1 MAKLHSFLITT
12 LRDQMP
18 KFFNKEKQKARL
30 IKNLPSII
38 EDLQTKHKLTLL
50 DLPEVNRM
58 QDKLKTAN
66 FRKFPKLN
74 EKLLNQVNIVL
85 LVIIESYNRQL
96 SAYIKPKNCKIKTSY
111 GSPEV
116 PRFEMI
122 FQ

>member
-74 EKLLNQVNIVL
+74 EKLLNQVNILL
-85 LVIIESYNRQL
+85 LVIYRII
-96 SAYIKPKNCKIKTSY
+96 A
-111 GSPEV
+111 
-116 PRFEMI
+116 
-122 FQ
+122 